1 MMGAG
6 AAQLGGAGAAAA
18 AQLGTPNANVQ
29 AHRMPELLDG
39 VARALSHRRRPERAR
54 LAFTL
59 RQPRRRILHG

>member
-39 VARALSHRRRPERAR
+39 VKRGPRAACSFLCCWWR
-54 LAFTL
+54 
-59 RQPRRRILHG
+59 G

>member
-39 VARALSHRRRPERAR
+39 VKRGPRAACSLVLCCWWR
-54 LAFTL
+54 
-59 RQPRRRILHG
+59 G